1 MHDKINNIKR
11 NIEITIS
18 VENEINNILDLQTKN
33 LYSILKD
40 INTEYDIIDEAEHII
55 NSMSWKGRIINIF
68 NKYKNKFINTNN
80 SYYKDKYTNKE
91 LKSIFLNFEE
101 LKNINTAISDKL
113 NKHNEYLNIILY
125 KKSKL
130 DYKIDK
136 FNKKISKYI

>member
-1 MHDKINNIKR
+1 MNSKFNNIKN

-18 VENEINNILDLQTKN
+18 AENEINNILDLQTKN

-40 INTEYDIIDEAEHII
+40 INTEYDIINEAEYIM

-68 NKYKNKFINTNN
+68 NKYKNKFININK
-80 SYYKDKYTNKE
+80 SSYKDRYADKE
-91 LKSIFLNFEE
+91 LKSIFLNSEE

-136 FNKKISKYI
+136 FNKKINKYL